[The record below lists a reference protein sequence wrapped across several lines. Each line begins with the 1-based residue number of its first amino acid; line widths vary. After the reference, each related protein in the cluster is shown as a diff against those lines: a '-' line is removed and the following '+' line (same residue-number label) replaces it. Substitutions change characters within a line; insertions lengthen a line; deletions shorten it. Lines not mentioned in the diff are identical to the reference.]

1 MKIRR
6 FVAKDMRTALTT
18 IKEELGADAVIMSNK
33 KIPEG
38 VELMA
43 AVDYHQSLPA
53 AKSTGQQSEQDN
65 SQLKNSQLNNSQLN
79 NTHSEEFAG
88 NQQASSERLNS
99 VVDPQGSSHS
109 SHSNQLNQSNQLKND
124 VVSLGNNRNNDTGSA
139 ASGAIHAQN
148 TSTTS
153 NSLNS
158 NSANASDSPSDS
170 LAALLGRQ
178 IQQTNQNETI
188 ATNELSGADNTIE
201 QQLKNFTQRLQN
213 STAGQHPSEQYNG
226 QLQQGFDEQ
235 RSFSEYQNM
244 QSEQADQLT
253 QSVNIHQTQQNRN
266 HTQSVHSVEFENMQK
281 EMASIRQLLE
291 HQMSGLMWQDMAQK
305 NPSRAV
311 LVNRLMAMG
320 ITEELSD
327 QIAGYIP
334 PQVNEQDAWQQA
346 QQLIIQQINTT
357 NNDIIQC
364 GGVVSLVGPTG
375 VGKTTTIAKLAAR
388 FAQIHGADQV
398 AMISTDSYRIAG
410 FEQLATYGKII
421 GCQVKLAPDAETL
434 DDLLQKYSHKKL
446 ILIDTAGMGQR
457 DMRLAE
463 HLTTLIANARV
474 RIRNYLVLA
483 ANTQQ
488 RVMQENVERFKK
500 VPLAG
505 CIYTKLDESLSI
517 GEIISTSIQNGLP
530 IGYLTDG
537 QRVPEDIK
545 VANAEKLVRLADKM
559 SAKYA
564 KTNSVS
570 WRPLPITA
578 A

>member
-6 FVAKDMRTALTT
+6 FVAKDMRTALTN

-43 AVDYHQSLPA
+43 AVDYHQSVPA
-53 AKSTGQQSEQDN
+53 AQSN
-65 SQLKNSQLNNSQLN
+65 SQNGEQVSTNQPAR
-79 NTHSEEFAG
+79 SEY
-88 NQQASSERLNS
+88 LNS
-99 VVDPQGSSHS
+99 SADRQVPSQP
-109 SHSNQLNQSNQLKND
+109 NQPNQLKND
-124 VVSLGNNRNNDTGSA
+124 VVSLGNYRNNGTGSA
-139 ASGAIHAQN
+139 ANAVSPDQN
-148 TSTTS
+148 KSTTV

-158 NSANASDSPSDS
+158 NSLNSSASDSTSDSPSDS

-178 IQQTNQNETI
+178 IQQPTPNDTV
-188 ATNELSGADNTIE
+188 ATNELNSADSNIE
-201 QQLKNFTQRLQN
+201 QKLKNFTDRLKN
-213 STAGQHPSEQYNG
+213 STSTQHSTEQ
-226 QLQQGFDEQ
+226 QTAPFESGFGEQ
-235 RSFSEYQNM
+235 SISQSYQNM
-244 QSEQADQLT
+244 QTEQAQ
-253 QSVNIHQTQQNRN
+253 QSQYQANNQISNQRGN
-266 HTQSVHSVEFENMQK
+266 SEEFANMQK

-291 HQMSGLMWQDMAQK
+291 HQMSGLMWQDMARK
-305 NPSRAV
+305 SPSRAV

-334 PQVNEQDAWQQA
+334 PHVNEQDAWQQA
-346 QQLIIQQINTT
+346 QELIIQQINTT

-388 FAQIHGADQV
+388 FAQINGADQV
-398 AMISTDSYRIAG
+398 VLISTDSYRIAG

-434 DDLLQKYSHKKL
+434 DDLLQKYSNKKL

-500 VPLAG
+500 VPLVG

-517 GEIISTSIQNGLP
+517 GEIVSTSIQNGLP

-559 SAKYA
+559 STKYA

-570 WRPLPITA
+570 WRPLPTTA